1 MKKKFVTALALG
13 FMLIGSN
20 VEAKIAD
27 NLAPSAYVL
36 LENDPTT
43 IIANYI
49 KAIGGKANV
58 EKIKNSV
65 LLMEAEFLEMT
76 MVTRVISDQVNG
88 RLLQE
93 ISVMGD
99 VAQKTVLFD
108 GKGKISAMGQE
119 QELTEEMVAMLK
131 AQTYVFP
138 EMHYKDLGYE
148 MEVQGTEIINE
159 EDAHK
164 LIITAPNGMKT
175 VEYYSVASGLKLR
188 ASSEATGDI
197 TYLDY
202 SEIEGVKIPMRLSIK
217 NPLLPEALETKVVSV
232 KFNQELSDKDFK

>member
-1 MKKKFVTALALG
+1 MKKMFTKALALA
-13 FMLIGSN
+13 FVLIGSN

-36 LENDPTT
+36 SENDPTT

-58 EKIKNSV
+58 EKLKNSV
-65 LLMEAEFLEMT
+65 LLMEAEFQGMT
-76 MVTRVISDQVNG
+76 IVTRVISDQVNG

-93 ISVMGD
+93 TSVMGD

-119 QELTEEMVAMLK
+119 QELTEEMVGMLK

-159 EDAHK
+159 EDTHK

-188 ASSEATGDI
+188 TSSEATGDV
-197 TYLDY
+197 TYMDY
-202 SEIEGVKIPMRLSIK
+202 SEIDGIKVPMRLSIK
-217 NPLLPEALETKVVSV
+217 NPMLPVALETKVVSV
-232 KFNQELSDKDFK
+232 KFNQELSDKDFR